1 MDMEYLLAW
10 WEAEFALTVCLSL
23 VREEQMGEGWSD
35 FWTYNDHQKQ
45 RILQHN
51 QGIGT
56 YVQFQ
61 GTDGPGIRPALF
73 Y

>member
-1 MDMEYLLAW
+1 
-10 WEAEFALTVCLSL
+10 
-23 VREEQMGEGWSD
+23 MGEGWSD

>member
-1 MDMEYLLAW
+1 
-10 WEAEFALTVCLSL
+10 
-23 VREEQMGEGWSD
+23 MGGWSD
-35 FWTYNDHQKQ
+35 FFGLNDHKKQ
-45 RILQHN
+45 QILQPR
-51 QGIGT
+51 GIGT

>member
-1 MDMEYLLAW
+1 MDMEYLLMVGGRVR
-10 WEAEFALTVCLSL
+10 FDCLLSL
-23 VREEQMGEGWSD
+23 VREEQMGGWSD
-35 FWTYNDHQKQ
+35 FFGLITTTKNNRYWP
-45 RILQHN
+45 R
-51 QGIGT
+51 GIGT

>member
-1 MDMEYLLAW
+1 MDMEYLRMVGGRVRFDCL
-10 WEAEFALTVCLSL
+10 LSL

-35 FWTYNDHQKQ
+35 FFGLMTTKNNGYCSTT
-45 RILQHN
+45 R
-51 QGIGT
+51 GIGT

-61 GTDGPGIRPALF
+61 GTDGPGIRPAF